1 MRVQA
6 GALLQADA
14 QKPLV
19 AGADRVGVDGAGLL
33 RVFVHL
39 ATDKDAAAWR
49 RAWEAGTL
57 VGVNEETPYGYGRAE
72 RMGCTLAFA
81 RAYPENPAARFLRL
95 GLRVLLGFDLLHALR
110 QGRTLAEADVVW
122 THTESQ
128 FLAVAAALVFRRRRP
143 KLIGQSVWLFD
154 RWHRLGPLR
163 RRLYRRLIR
172 DVDVLTVHST
182 ENLAV
187 ARALF
192 PGKRVLHVP
201 FGIPSE
207 RVTAPV
213 RRPCRPLRILAIGSD
228 RHRDWACLVAALDG
242 LPEASAVILSGT
254 APRRLARSRP
264 NLRIGQARSQA
275 ELAAHLDVASVVCV
289 PLKPN
294 RHASGITVIQEA
306 VLAGLPVVATATGGL
321 EGYFGADAVRYVP
334 PGDPAALRAALLEV
348 AADPEAARRR
358 AERAQARMVEA
369 GIGAEAYIRRHVDI
383 SREMLNR

>member
-1 MRVQA
+1 M
-6 GALLQADA
+6 LLQADA
-14 QKPLV
+14 QEPLV
-19 AGADRVGVDGAGLL
+19 AEADRTGGSCAARPL

-39 ATDKDAAAWR
+39 AADKDAVAWR
-49 RAWEAGTL
+49 RAWQAGTL

-81 RAYPENPAARFLRL
+81 RAHRENPAARFLRL

-110 QGRTLAEADVVW
+110 QGRALAEAEVVW

-128 FLAVAAALVFRRRRP
+128 FLAVAAVHAVRAERP

-154 RWHRLGPLR
+154 RWERLNPFHRM
-163 RRLYRRLIR
+163 LYRRLIR
-172 DVDVLTVHST
+172 HVDVLTVHST

-192 PGKRVLHVP
+192 PGKRVMHVP

-207 RVTAPV
+207 RVAVPV
-213 RRPCRPLRILAIGSD
+213 RRSGRPLRILAIGSD
-228 RHRDWACLVAALDG
+228 RHRDWACLVAALDR

-254 APRRLARSRP
+254 APRRLARGRP
-264 NLRIGQARSQA
+264 NLRVTRARTNA
-275 ELAAHLDVASVVCV
+275 ELAAHLAEASVVCV

-306 VLAGLPVVATATGGL
+306 VLAGLPVVATAAGGL
-321 EGYFGADAVRYVP
+321 EDYFGADAVGYVP
-334 PGDPAALRAALLEV
+334 PGDPAALGAALLEV
-348 AADPEAARRR
+348 SADPEAAHAR
-358 AERAQARMVEA
+358 AQRAQARMIEA
-369 GIGAEAYIRRHVDI
+369 GIGAETYIRRHVDI